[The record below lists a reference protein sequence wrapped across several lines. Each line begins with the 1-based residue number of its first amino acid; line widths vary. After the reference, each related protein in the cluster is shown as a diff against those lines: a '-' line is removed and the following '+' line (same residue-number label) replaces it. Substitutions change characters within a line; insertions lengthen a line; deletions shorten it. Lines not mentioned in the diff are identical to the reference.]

1 MVFLDTYAL
10 KIVLVIKTA
19 VNILI
24 RIPQK
29 SQGITYKKYLI
40 DEKTKEIESFSVYP
54 PNRRPQVLPDILESP
69 IK

>member
-1 MVFLDTYAL
+1 MKSILVSLIILIIYYILKLVMVFLDTYAL

-29 SQGITYKKYLI
+29 STVANPLI
-40 DEKTKEIESFSVYP
+40 GPV
-54 PNRRPQVLPDILESP
+54 
-69 IK
+69 

>member
-29 SQGITYKKYLI
+29 STVANPLI
-40 DEKTKEIESFSVYP
+40 GPV
-54 PNRRPQVLPDILESP
+54 PN
-69 IK
+69 